1 MVMGYIGLELTAC
14 LVKNGLNGHPGP
26 HCSKTLCSSF
36 ETGHEISVNIYSLL
50 VVFALQCPPFVHPEL
65 AAF

>member
-1 MVMGYIGLELTAC
+1 VVIGYIGLELTAC
-14 LVKNGLNGHPGP
+14 LARMVTMVIPGP

-36 ETGHEISVNIYSLL
+36 ETAHEISVNVYSLL